1 MAVLS
6 VGCRRNTMEDKLLIL
21 RFKRGSTDALCRI
34 YEKYEGIMLTVAA
47 GLLNDVNAA
56 QDAVHD
62 VFVSLAQSPER
73 LRLAGSLRSYLTT
86 CVANLARDRLRAG
99 RRVLSDGQMPE
110 SQADE
115 RTMPLGQAIRDEELR
130 QLAEALA
137 TLPYEQREVVVLHV
151 KGDLTFREI
160 AGIQGV
166 SINTIQ
172 SRYRYGIDKLR
183 CMLNGEM
190 EE

>member
-1 MAVLS
+1 
-6 VGCRRNTMEDKLLIL
+6 MEDKLLIL
-21 RFKRGSTDALCRI
+21 RFKHGSTEALCRI
-34 YEKYEGIMLTVAA
+34 YEKYESVMLTVAA

-172 SRYRYGIDKLR
+172 SRYRYGIHKLR